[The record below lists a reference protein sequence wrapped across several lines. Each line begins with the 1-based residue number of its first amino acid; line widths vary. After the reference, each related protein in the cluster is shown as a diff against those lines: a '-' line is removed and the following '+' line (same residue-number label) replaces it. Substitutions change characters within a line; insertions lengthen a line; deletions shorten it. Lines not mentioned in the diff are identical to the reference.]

1 LLRAA
6 VLQVPQV
13 LQALLRTAVRL
24 HLVLREA
31 VLLQAVLLQAGL
43 LREAV
48 LLQAGLLPQDVVRRV
63 QRPVRLPQVLQEHL
77 LRAADLLRDQR
88 QLRRNRLRLR
98 RRRRRPG
105 GYPGSGSE
113 D

>member
-1 LLRAA
+1 M
-6 VLQVPQV
+6 LQVPQV

-43 LREAV
+43 LRADLLREAV
-48 LLQAGLLPQDVVRRV
+48 LLPQDVVRRV